1 MALRR
6 SPEEEKQP
14 RLLEVDASMTGTLNF
29 KDPVNLQING
39 QFEGALETKGNLTIG
54 ERARV
59 KATIKGEDI
68 HIAGAVEGPVTA
80 TRRIELLGTARVSG
94 KLSTP
99 RLSIQEGAVFQGSC
113 EMPAPQGGGDGVSM
127 TIEELALYLEVD
139 AGTIV
144 DWAKSGRLPAQQAG
158 GQWQF
163 ERRRIEEWL
172 AKEKAR

>member
-6 SPEEEKQP
+6 TPEEEKHS
-14 RLLEVDASMTGTLNF
+14 RLLEVDASMTGTLSF

-39 QFEGALETKGNLTIG
+39 QFDGALETKGNLAIG

-68 HIAGAVEGPVTA
+68 HIAGTVEGPVTA
-80 TRRIELLGTARVSG
+80 TRRIELLSTARVIG

-113 EMPAPQGGGDGVSM
+113 EMTVPQTEGAFMSM
-127 TIEELALYLEVD
+127 DELALYLEVD
-139 AGTIV
+139 ASTIV
-144 DWAKSGRLPAQQAG
+144 EWAKSGRLPAQQASG
-158 GQWQF
+158 NWQF
-163 ERRRIEEWL
+163 DRRRIEEWL
-172 AKEKAR
+172 AKEKTK